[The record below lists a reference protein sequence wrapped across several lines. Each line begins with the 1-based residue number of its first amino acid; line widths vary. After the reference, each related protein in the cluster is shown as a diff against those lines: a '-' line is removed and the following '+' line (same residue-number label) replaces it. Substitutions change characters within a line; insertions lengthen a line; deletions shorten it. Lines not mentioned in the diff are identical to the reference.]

1 MHRRVRDHIESVLTG
16 SELEASC
23 RRHLDDC
30 RECREEVEAMRE
42 QANLFRALGAPP
54 EEEPRAGFYARVIER
69 IEAQTPASIWSLFFD
84 SAFARRV
91 ALASV
96 TFTLLIG
103 IYLVSSER
111 RAEQTVVIGAP
122 ADWVFPGEV
131 PSVRGSATALADGLP
146 DRDAVLVNLVTYREQ

>member
-1 MHRRVRDHIESVLTG
+1 
-16 SELEASC
+16 
-23 RRHLDDC
+23 
-30 RECREEVEAMRE
+30 MRE
-42 QANLFRALGAPP
+42 QADLFRSLSAPP
-54 EEEPRAGFYARVIER
+54 EVEPRGGFYARVMER
-69 IEAQTPASIWSLFFD
+69 IETQTPASIWSLFFD

-111 RAEQTVVIGAP
+111 LADQTVVIATP
-122 ADWVFPGEV
+122 ADWVFSGEM
-131 PSVRGSATALADGLP
+131 PTVRESAAGLP

>member
-1 MHRRVRDHIESVLTG
+1 MHRRVRDHIESVIAG

-23 RRHLDDC
+23 RRHLEECRKC
-30 RECREEVEAMRE
+30 REQVAAMRE
-42 QANLFRALGAPP
+42 QADLFRSLSAPP
-54 EEEPRAGFYARVIER
+54 EVEPRAGFYARVVER
-69 IEAQTPASIWSLFFD
+69 IETQTPASIWSLFFD

-111 RAEQTVVIGAP
+111 MADQTVVIATP
-122 ADWVFPGEV
+122 ADWVSPGDM
-131 PSVRGSATALADGLP
+131 PTVRQSAASLP

>member
-1 MHRRVRDHIESVLTG
+1 MHRRVRDHIESVLAG

-23 RRHLDDC
+23 RRHLEQC
-30 RECREEVEAMRE
+30 RECSEQVAAMRE
-42 QANLFRALGAPP
+42 QANLFRALSAPP
-54 EEEPRAGFYARVIER
+54 EVEPQAGFYARVRER
-69 IEAQTPASIWSLFFD
+69 IESETPASIWSLFFD

-96 TFTLLIG
+96 AFTLLIG

-111 RAEQTVVIGAP
+111 IAEPKVVIAAP
-122 ADWVFPGEV
+122 VDWVFSSAA
-131 PSVRGSATALADGLP
+131 PSVGESAAGIP

>member
-1 MHRRVRDHIESVLTG
+1 MHRRVRDHIESVLAG

-23 RRHLDDC
+23 RRHLEEC
-30 RECREEVEAMRE
+30 RECREQVVAMRE
-42 QANLFRALGAPP
+42 QADLFRALSAPP
-54 EEEPRAGFYARVIER
+54 EVEPRVGFYARVMER
-69 IEAQTPASIWSLFFD
+69 IETQTPASIWSLFFD

-111 RAEQTVVIGAP
+111 MAEQTVVIATPTDLGLSGDIP
-122 ADWVFPGEV
+122 TVRE
-131 PSVRGSATALADGLP
+131 SVAGLP

>member
-1 MHRRVRDHIESVLTG
+1 MHRTVRDRIESVLAG
-16 SELEASC
+16 SELDPSC
-23 RRHLDDC
+23 RRHLEEC
-30 RECREEVEAMRE
+30 RECREQVAVMRE
-42 QANLFRALGAPP
+42 QASLFRALSTTPDV
-54 EEEPRAGFYARVIER
+54 EPRAGFYARVRER
-69 IEAQTPASIWSLFFD
+69 IEAQTPVSIWSLFFD

-111 RAEQTVVIGAP
+111 LAEPNVVIATP
-122 ADWVFPGEV
+122 ADWVFSGKM
-131 PSVRGSATALADGLP
+131 PSVRENAAGIP